1 MKTLTIIF
9 KNKDKMT
16 IPLQFVEGTQ
26 EKGERLLL
34 RYNNLT
40 PQSFFIENRK
50 ILVKHNMSIA
60 NNIFS
65 FTDVGTLLYNMSDCI
80 PNEIAVAVCKKNKI
94 ILDSET
100 FGKVGYVD

>member
-26 EKGERLLL
+26 EKGERFLLHC
-34 RYNNLT
+34 NNLT
-40 PQSFFIENRK
+40 PSSFFIENK
-50 ILVKHNMSIA
+50 EILVKHNMSITR
-60 NNIFS
+60 NIFS
-65 FTDVGTLLYNMSDCI
+65 FTDVDTLLYNMSDCI
-80 PNEIAVAVCKKNKI
+80 TDEVAVAVCKKNKI

-100 FGKVGYVD
+100 FGKIGYVN